1 MWSVAKR
8 QRTNRLQPEGDI
20 IEVVEV
26 DKGKSLAGET
36 SSAPVWAPPFL
47 KPDRTPITKVDSLL
61 ESLEL
66 ALLLLGAALPKDM
79 EELPLS
85 RSETSIAFYHFLV
98 KVCLIIFFGRYI
110 VQFQANLPFLQA
122 G

>member
-1 MWSVAKR
+1 MYRRGEDVDVSVAKR

-66 ALLLLGAALPKDM
+66 ALLLLGGWPS
-79 EELPLS
+79 PRIW
-85 RSETSIAFYHFLV
+85 RS
-98 KVCLIIFFGRYI
+98 C
-110 VQFQANLPFLQA
+110 P
-122 G
+122 